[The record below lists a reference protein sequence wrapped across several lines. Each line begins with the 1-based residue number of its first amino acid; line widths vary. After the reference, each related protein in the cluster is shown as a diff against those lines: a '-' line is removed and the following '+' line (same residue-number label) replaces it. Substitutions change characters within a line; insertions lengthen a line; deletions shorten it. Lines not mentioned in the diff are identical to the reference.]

1 MEPVLDSFR
10 QLTSNSKDVA
20 RRLLTIGAN
29 RLELLRIE
37 VQEERG
43 LLLHSLIL
51 AFGAAAFGL
60 LAGIALSGLLLFL
73 FYDSAPITVLLA
85 LTLFYGAAASVLY
98 RRLRTIMAPRQEFAA
113 TFQQLQKD
121 HACLER
127 MFE

>member
-85 LTLFYGAAASVLY
+85 LTLFYGAAASVFY